1 MSAVSGN
8 STGEITKSTR
18 VAMQKALESSQREFA
33 SIRSGKA
40 TTSLLDTVRVEAYGS
55 HMPISQV
62 ATISAPEP
70 RMLIVTPYDKSTAN
84 AIERAIRDSDLGL
97 NPSTQGNLIRVPLP
111 ALNEER
117 RRELVKVVHKLAEE
131 GRIAIRHARTDAR
144 DKIKKLE
151 KVSEDDKKHAEKELQ
166 KLHDEFIG
174 KLDEALKGKEAEIM
188 EV

>member
-1 MSAVSGN
+1 
-8 STGEITKSTR
+8 
-18 VAMQKALESSQREFA
+18 
-33 SIRSGKA
+33 
-40 TTSLLDTVRVEAYGS
+40 
-55 HMPISQV
+55 MPISQV
-62 ATISAPEP
+62 ATIAAPEP

-131 GRIAIRHARTDAR
+131 GRIAIRHARTEAR

-151 KVSEDDKKHAEKELQ
+151 KVSEDEKKHAEKDLQ